1 MHLLKQCFILI
12 NKIYQRLRLNMV
24 TLKQISEESG
34 FSIRT
39 VSIALNGDPVAGRI
53 SEERVADIQ
62 KIARKRG
69 YKVSA
74 AARAIRLKKTLQ
86 VGVLVR
92 NDPDTPMV
100 DLSAYETILG
110 INHRMEQRGYIVSLI
125 RYTDIAN
132 EFASQSR
139 VFTESVLDGM
149 IGIGNIPIAHCSTIN
164 HAIKTCVWVDNSTV
178 NLQNR
183 IFRDEYQ
190 AGYLAADHVCRL
202 GYKTIY
208 WLGPLPE
215 ESDVHI
221 SVSQRY
227 AGMFDRLT
235 QEGIKPRIRLLPNWN
250 PEVQYNELAQTFKP
264 EHAVIAYNN
273 DLALHVSKLATSMG
287 YCEGPFGYGLVCCE
301 DSGYIHDSWKGLS
314 RVSFDRYLMGKKAAD
329 LMLALLENKPAK
341 TNTEYQMPVHWIPGN
356 TAWGPPQNRIR

>member
-1 MHLLKQCFILI
+1 MT
-12 NKIYQRLRLNMV
+12 

-53 SEERVADIQ
+53 SEACVADIQ
-62 KIARKRG
+62 KIARRLG

-74 AARAIRLKKTLQ
+74 SARATRLKKTLH

-92 NDPDTPMV
+92 NDPNRPMI

-110 INHRMEQRGYIVSLI
+110 INHRMEQQGYIVSLI
-125 RYTDIAN
+125 RYTDIAS

-149 IGIGNIPIAHCSTIN
+149 IGIGNIPVSHCSTIM
-164 HAIKTCVWVDNSTV
+164 HAIKTCVWVDNNTV

-208 WLGPLPE
+208 WLGPTPDE
-215 ESDVHI
+215 FDMHI
-221 SVSQRY
+221 SVFQRY
-227 AGMFDRLT
+227 AGMLDRLAK
-235 QEGIKPRIRLLPNWN
+235 EGIKPRIRLLPNWN
-250 PEVQYNELAQTFKP
+250 PEVDDHELAQTFDP
-264 EHAVIAYNN
+264 NHAIIAYNN
-273 DLALHVSKLATSMG
+273 DLATHVNHLASSMG
-287 YCEGPFGYGLVCCE
+287 YCAGPAGYGLVCCE
-301 DSGYIHDSWKGLS
+301 DSGYIHDNWKCLS
-314 RVSFDRYLMGKKAAD
+314 RVSFDRYLMGKSAAD
-329 LMLALLENKPAK
+329 LMLALLKNKPEKQNHACK
-341 TNTEYQMPVHWIPGN
+341 MPVHWIPGN
-356 TAWGPPQNRIR
+356 TAWGPPQNRIG